1 MGFLEKSGLKFT
13 LITTVIFSFSCDEK
27 FEYPE
32 VTSDLILDIR
42 EEYPDNNISTPVLKL
57 SIETEDNYECANY
70 TLVTRD
76 LMKSDY
82 LRVNVIGSILGY
94 VCFDA
99 FGPATKSFE
108 LTERV
113 QRLILTKNGET
124 IEFEIK
130 ITEEMV
136 SIYPLSS
143 IFGSFNYSEYYRY
156 PENSFA
162 FLCGTLA
169 EDSTVCKE
177 FEQILL
183 DNLPLEEFK
192 FPVNGKPPYPES
204 SAGHWYDAPASYFKY
219 DNSEDLNTAGSLLKS
234 FSNTELSS
242 KKGISLR
249 IIGWNNTQFRNDKQ
263 LN

>member
-13 LITTVIFSFSCDEK
+13 LIISVIFSFSCDEK
-27 FEYPE
+27 FEYSE
-32 VTSDLILDIR
+32 VTSNLILDIK

-57 SIETEDNYECANY
+57 SIETEDDYECVNY
-70 TLVTRD
+70 TLVTRS
-76 LMKSDY
+76 LELNKNF
-82 LRVNVIGSILGY
+82 RVDVLGSRIGAICLT
-94 VCFDA
+94 A
-99 FGPATKSFE
+99 FGPATKSLE

-113 QRLILTKNGET
+113 QNLILTKNGE
-124 IEFEIK
+124 ISEFEIK

-136 SIYPLSS
+136 SIYPQNS
-143 IFGSFNYSEYYRY
+143 IFASFNYSEYYRY

-183 DNLPLEEFK
+183 DNLPLKEFT

-219 DNSEDLNTAGSLLKS
+219 NNPKDLNTAGSLLKS
-234 FSNTELSS
+234 FYSNELIGKS
-242 KKGISLR
+242 GIGLT
-249 IIGWNNTQFRNDKQ
+249 IIGWNNAQFRNDKQ